1 MGAVQS
7 VQGLEEN
14 QPGISDAKEI
24 PCPSPLRVSVTKST
38 SFCTSSLIVFPESWF
53 IHFYHHGDAN
63 NSFFKKSLSLI
74 LSTTQTDLQTSDI
87 LLVLSVYR
95 GLLKSAAQILRSEPK
110 NGEEDRGGDEGRGP
124 EEGEKE
130 SGRSRGQGRRE
141 RERSATALYY
151 MVYLFKNSYSLFF
164 SWIKVLSLISFT
176 AGQWSFILS
185 LVLYLI
191 RR

>member
-1 MGAVQS
+1 MLFNKLKALRKTS
-7 VQGLEEN
+7 LTFSE
-14 QPGISDAKEI
+14 AKEI
-24 PCPSPLRVSVTKST
+24 PCPFPLCVSVTKST
-38 SFCTSSLIVFPESWF
+38 SFCTSSLMVYSESWF
-53 IHFYHHGDAN
+53 IHFYHHGDTS

-95 GLLKSAAQILRSEPK
+95 GLLKYTAQILRSEPE

-130 SGRSRGQGRRE
+130 SGRSRGQGRGE

-151 MVYLFKNSYSLFF
+151 MVYLFK
-164 SWIKVLSLISFT
+164 K
-176 AGQWSFILS
+176 
-185 LVLYLI
+185 
-191 RR
+191 

>member
-7 VQGLEEN
+7 VEGFEEN
-14 QPGISDAKEI
+14 QPGISEAKEI
-24 PCPSPLRVSVTKST
+24 LCPFPLRVSVTKST
-38 SFCTSSLIVFPESWF
+38 SFCTSSLMVYPESWF

-74 LSTTQTDLQTSDI
+74 LSTIQTDLQTSDI
-87 LLVLSVYR
+87 LL
-95 GLLKSAAQILRSEPK
+95 GLLKYAAQILRSEPE

-130 SGRSRGQGRRE
+130 SGRSRGQGRGE

-151 MVYLFKNSYSLFF
+151 MVYLFK
-164 SWIKVLSLISFT
+164 K
-176 AGQWSFILS
+176 
-185 LVLYLI
+185 
-191 RR
+191 